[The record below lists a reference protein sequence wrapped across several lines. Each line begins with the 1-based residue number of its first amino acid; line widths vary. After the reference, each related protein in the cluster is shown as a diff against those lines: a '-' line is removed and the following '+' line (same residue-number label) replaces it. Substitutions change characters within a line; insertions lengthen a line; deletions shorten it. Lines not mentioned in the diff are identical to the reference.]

1 MEKLRSIPR
10 LLFFLITTSVV
21 MLVVL
26 FPPVYAQSPP
36 EETLFVTAS
45 VDNDGPYLGQQ
56 ITYVFSI
63 FQGPELDTGFGQVRY
78 ESPAFT
84 GFWNSQK
91 VEQKEYTSTVDSTE
105 YNVIELRTLLF
116 PTVVGMVA
124 IDPGTLTVSAGTT
137 GESKSFRSDTVSVQV
152 RPLPAGA
159 ISGFTGA
166 VGRFNVSAHVDAA
179 STRTGEPIQ
188 LKVVVS
194 GEGNIETLPVPDWP
208 DFDGWRVVEAPATT
222 ETQVADGRVVGSRIY
237 GMALVPER
245 AGDLSIPEIGYHHF
259 DPEEA
264 EYVEAATAPIS
275 VSVAGAD
282 GLPAEPP
289 VRDADPPAEGRETV
303 MRPIKPVPSSLRQR
317 EEELTASPVYWA
329 AWAIPPLMV
338 VGALIWRRRRA
349 SLEAAR
355 AEILRRSALPD
366 ARASLARAVASG
378 VDLSIASADVLQSY
392 LAARVELAVGGMT
405 RGELLRHL
413 SEAGADV
420 GLTQRVEDI
429 LAAGEA
435 ARYAPSPEVS
445 SVRGNQ
451 TERTAQLLDELEE
464 AIGS

>member
-1 MEKLRSIPR
+1 MKKLRNIPR
-10 LLFFLITTSVV
+10 LLTLLTITS
-21 MLVVL
+21 LVILVAL
-26 FPPVYAQSPP
+26 FPTVYAQSPP

-63 FQGPELDTGFGQVRY
+63 FQDPELDTGFGQVRY
-78 ESPAFT
+78 ESPAFS

-124 IDPGTLTVSAGTT
+124 IDPGTLTVSAGAT
-137 GESKSFRSDTVSVQV
+137 GESQSFRSDTVFVQV
-152 RPLPAGA
+152 RPLPTGA

-166 VGRFNVSAHVDAA
+166 VGRFNVSAHVDTA
-179 STRTGEPIQ
+179 STRVGEPIE
-188 LKVVVS
+188 LEVIVS

-208 DFDGWRVVEAPATT
+208 DFDGWRVVEAPVTT
-222 ETQVADGRVVGSRIY
+222 ETQVVDGRVVGSRTHGI
-237 GMALVPER
+237 ALVPER
-245 AGDLSIPEIGYHHF
+245 SGDLSIPAIGYHHF
-259 DPEEA
+259 DPEKG
-264 EYVEAATAPIS
+264 EYVEATTSLIS
-275 VSVAGAD
+275 VSVTRTD
-282 GLPAEPP
+282 GLPAELPF
-289 VRDADPPAEGRETV
+289 RDAEPASEGNETV
-303 MRPIKPVPSSLRQR
+303 MSPIKPVPSSLRQR
-317 EEELTASPVYWA
+317 EVELTARPMYWA

-366 ARASLARAVASG
+366 ARASLAQAVASE
-378 VDLSIASADVLQSY
+378 VDLSVASANALLSY
-392 LAARVELAVGGMT
+392 LAARLELTVGGMT

-413 SEAGADV
+413 RKAGADND
-420 GLTQRVEDI
+420 LMQRVENI

-435 ARYAPSPEVS
+435 VRYAPSPDVS
-445 SVRGNQ
+445 GGPGDQ
-451 TERTAQLLDELEE
+451 AERTAQLLGELEE